1 MEPSVNFL
9 KIYDG
14 KSSMINFGKSN
25 IYFSICLAELKDISP
40 NSIDSIITSPPYI
53 DLIDYIQEDLTSI
66 NYLFK
71 KKEIELLKAKP
82 IGNKF
87 NNTSLIDK
95 LYWGRINL
103 FLKESVRILKP
114 NSYLI
119 LIIFLIVILL
129 GNHF

>member
-1 MEPSVNFL
+1 
-9 KIYDG
+9 
-14 KSSMINFGKSN
+14 MINFGKSN